1 MPSAR
6 GILELFQMYEKQQ
19 QTGVCC
25 IPARDL
31 REAFNVEE

>member
-6 GILELFQMYEKQQ
+6 GILELFQMYEKQL

-25 IPARDL
+25 KPARDL
-31 REAFNVEE
+31 WEAFDVEG